1 MDNKK
6 SLDYYIE
13 IGAVEIQGVD
23 ENGELIFSVSENAKN
38 VAPEL
43 WKMHQSYVDDMLV
56 QLYDNDLITV
66 EYNENLEAMITLSDE
81 GRKVAREM
89 GLIPLKDN

>member
-1 MDNKK
+1 MDSED

-23 ENGELIFSVSENAKN
+23 ESGEFIFAVLEKAKE

-43 WKMHQSYVDDMLV
+43 WQAHKDHVDNMLV
-56 QLYDNDLITV
+56 HLYDKDLIKV
-66 EYNENLEAMITLSDE
+66 EYNENLEAIITLSDE
-81 GRKVAREM
+81 GRLLAREM
-89 GLIPLKDN
+89 GIFPQEDN